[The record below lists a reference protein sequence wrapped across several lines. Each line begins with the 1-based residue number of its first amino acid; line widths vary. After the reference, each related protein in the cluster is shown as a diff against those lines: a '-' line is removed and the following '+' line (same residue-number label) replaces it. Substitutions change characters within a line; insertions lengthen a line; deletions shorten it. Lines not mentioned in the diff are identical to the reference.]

1 MNMGQE
7 TIEDVKASVCMLV
20 EQPVNGVTVRHSLH
34 ELTVESESRSSDEL
48 TTEFAKTP
56 QTSSDAESQAF
67 SPLMLVGSV
76 HPSGIRRCVAR
87 EVVWE
92 ARWEQQAAHLEALFS
107 ASSSTAED
115 SESDTRRRAI
125 TVQRKMVNRR
135 FTRSLLQAKRS
146 GELQAITADWERA
159 QKEMVNT
166 TEKVKRSLLD
176 ANEVGDLESIAEE
189 MADVAETKA
198 AEVRALKERV
208 FHAMSMAQSKD
219 LEETTSDMEDA
230 QRDLEMKAFQIKRLM
245 RRAFKGMCESK
256 KLTGSERSTELER
269 IADEMSEQLTTRTES
284 IKQKIRSA
292 LLRAHRAGQLRELR
306 NELDE
311 MADSV
316 TAPLAPSRAPTKKMW
331 ADFSSDSESS
341 DRYQA
346 GSFANLSG
354 YEADSSPNIIGW
366 RK

>member
-1 MNMGQE
+1 MG
-7 TIEDVKASVCMLV
+7 
-20 EQPVNGVTVRHSLH
+20 EQQDKEPDGSGSERHSLH

-48 TTEFAKTP
+48 TVEFTKTP
-56 QTSSDAESQAF
+56 QTSSDAESQPF
-67 SPLMLVGSV
+67 SPLMSVVSV
-76 HPSGIRRCVAR
+76 HPSGTRRCLVK

-107 ASSSTAED
+107 ASSSTQED
-115 SESDTRRRAI
+115 SGSDRRRRPI
-125 TVQRKMVNRR
+125 TVQRKMVNRH

-146 GELQAITADWERA
+146 GELQAITADWERT

-198 AEVRALKERV
+198 AEVKALKERV
-208 FHAMSMAQSKD
+208 FHAMSIAQSKD
-219 LEETTSDMEDA
+219 LEGTTSDMEDA

-256 KLTGSERSTELER
+256 RLTGPERSTELER

-284 IKQKIRSA
+284 IKQK
-292 LLRAHRAGQLRELR
+292 
-306 NELDE
+306 
-311 MADSV
+311 SV
-316 TAPLAPSRAPTKKMW
+316 RLCCVHIVL
-331 ADFSSDSESS
+331 
-341 DRYQA
+341 
-346 GSFANLSG
+346 GSCVN
-354 YEADSSPNIIGW
+354 
-366 RK
+366 